1 MSDLLNDTILASVDV
16 HAIRLVIHRHHVSLL
31 HNSVLLWQLRLGEC
45 GLIAL
50 LSNLL
55 AHELL
60 HPLRGLVV
68 AGVGDYERHGGFVV

>member
-1 MSDLLNDTILASVDV
+1 MSVARYLSAPLSSQVVEI
-16 HAIRLVIHRHHVSLL
+16 AITHS
-31 HNSVLLWQLRLGEC
+31 
-45 GLIAL
+45 LIAL

-68 AGVGDYERHGGFVV
+68 AGVGNYERHGCFDSIVVRFVSI

>member
-1 MSDLLNDTILASVDV
+1 MITHS
-16 HAIRLVIHRHHVSLL
+16 
-31 HNSVLLWQLRLGEC
+31 
-45 GLIAL
+45 LIAL

-68 AGVGDYERHGGFVV
+68 AGVGDYERHDRCVVVCGCRMFVFFAGRSFEKEVGLCFDLFG